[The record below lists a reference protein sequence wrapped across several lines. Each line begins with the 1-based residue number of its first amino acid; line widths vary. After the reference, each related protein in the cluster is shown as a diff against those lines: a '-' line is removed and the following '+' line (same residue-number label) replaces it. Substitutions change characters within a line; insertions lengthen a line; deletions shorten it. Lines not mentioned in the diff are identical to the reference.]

1 MRVAV
6 SALMLTFLVSI
17 SAGAILYTY
26 VTGLI
31 GTIITNI
38 PNVQTE
44 PLVLNSAY
52 INDTCITADI
62 RNTGNMNTFTITYTF
77 IDGVPYTL
85 SENIEV
91 PPDSTTTMYIAGKF
105 SKGKTYA
112 VKLVFSNGYAITFY
126 VTYE

>member
-38 PNVQTE
+38 SNVQTE

-52 INDTCITADI
+52 INDTCITAHV
-62 RNTGNMNTFTITYTF
+62 RNTGNVNTFTITYTF

-85 SENIEV
+85 SENIEA
-91 PPDSTTTMYIAGKF
+91 PPDSTATMYIAGKF

-112 VKLVFSNGYAITFY
+112 VKLVCSNGYAITFY

>member
-44 PLVLNSAY
+44 PLILNSAY

-62 RNTGNMNTFTITYTF
+62 RNAGNVNTFTITYTF
-77 IDGVPYTL
+77 IDGVSYTL

-91 PPDSTTTMYIAGKF
+91 PPDSTATVYIAGKF

-112 VKLVFSNGYAITFY
+112 VKLVCSNGYAITFY

>member
-1 MRVAV
+1 
-6 SALMLTFLVSI
+6 MLTFLVSI

-38 PNVQTE
+38 PNVQTD

-62 RNTGNMNTFTITYTF
+62 RNTGNVNTFTITYAF
-77 IDGVPYTL
+77 IDGVSYTL
-85 SENIEV
+85 SENVEV
-91 PPDSTTTMYIAGKF
+91 PPDSTAIVCILGKF
-105 SKGKTYA
+105 SKGNTYA
-112 VKLVFSNGYAITFY
+112 IKLVCSNGYAITFY

>member
-17 SAGAILYTY
+17 SAGALLYTY

-31 GTIITNI
+31 GSIITNI
-38 PNVQTE
+38 PSVNSE

-52 INDTCITADI
+52 INNTGITANI
-62 RNTGNMNTFTITYTF
+62 RNTGNVNTFTITYAF
-77 IDGVPYTL
+77 IDGALYTL
-85 SENIEV
+85 SENVEV
-91 PPDSTTTMYIAGKF
+91 PPDSIATVYIIGIYN
-105 SKGKTYA
+105 KGNTYA
-112 VKLVFSNGYAITFY
+112 VKLVCSNGYAITFY

>member
-44 PLVLNSAY
+44 PLILNSAY

-62 RNTGNMNTFTITYTF
+62 RNTGNVNTFTITYTF

-91 PPDSTTTMYIAGKF
+91 PPDSTATVHIAGKF

-112 VKLVFSNGYAITFY
+112 VKLVCSNGYAITFY

>member
-1 MRVAV
+1 
-6 SALMLTFLVSI
+6 MLTFLVSI

-62 RNTGNMNTFTITYTF
+62 RNTGNVDTFTITYTF

-85 SENIEV
+85 SENTEV
-91 PPDSTTTMYIAGKF
+91 PPDYTATVYIAGKF

-112 VKLVFSNGYAITFY
+112 AKLVCSNGYAITFY

>member
-17 SAGAILYTY
+17 SAGALLYTY

-31 GTIITNI
+31 GSIITNI
-38 PNVQTE
+38 PSVNSE

-52 INDTCITADI
+52 INNTRITANI
-62 RNTGNMNTFTITYTF
+62 RNTGNVNTFTITYAF
-77 IDGVPYTL
+77 IDGALYTL
-85 SENIEV
+85 SENVEV
-91 PPDSTTTMYIAGKF
+91 PPDSTATVYIIGKYN
-105 SKGKTYA
+105 KGNTYA
-112 VKLVFSNGYAITFY
+112 VKLVCSNGYAITFY

>member
-31 GTIITNI
+31 GTIIANI
-38 PNVQTE
+38 PKVQTE
-44 PLVLNSAY
+44 PLVLNSAH
-52 INDTCITADI
+52 INNTCITADI
-62 RNTGNMNTFTITYTF
+62 RNTDNMNTFTITYAF
-77 IDGVPYTL
+77 IDGVSYIL

-91 PPDSTTTMYIAGKF
+91 PPDSTAIVCILGNF
-105 SKGKTYA
+105 NKGNTYA
-112 VKLVFSNGYAITFY
+112 VKLVCSSGYAITFY
-126 VTYE
+126 VVY

>member
-17 SAGAILYTY
+17 SAGALLYTY

-31 GTIITNI
+31 GSIITNI
-38 PNVQTE
+38 PSVNSE

-52 INDTCITADI
+52 INNTGITANI
-62 RNTGNMNTFTITYTF
+62 RNTGNVNTFTITYAF
-77 IDGVPYTL
+77 IDGALYTL
-85 SENIEV
+85 SENVEV
-91 PPDSTTTMYIAGKF
+91 PPDSTATVYIIGKYN
-105 SKGKTYA
+105 KGNTYA
-112 VKLVFSNGYAITFY
+112 VKLVCSNGYAITFY

>member
-38 PNVQTE
+38 PNVQTK
-44 PLVLNSAY
+44 PLILNSAY
-52 INDTCITADI
+52 INNTCITADV
-62 RNTGNMNTFTITYTF
+62 RNTGNVNTFTITCAF
-77 IDGVPYTL
+77 IDEVSYTL

-91 PPDSTTTMYIAGKF
+91 PPDSTATVCILGKF
-105 SKGKTYA
+105 SKGNTYA
-112 VKLVFSNGYAITFY
+112 IKLVFSNGYAITFY

>member
-1 MRVAV
+1 
-6 SALMLTFLVSI
+6 MLTFLVSI

-52 INDTCITADI
+52 INNTCITADV
-62 RNTGNMNTFTITYTF
+62 RNTGNINTLTITYAF
-77 IDGVPYTL
+77 IDGVSYTL
-85 SENIEV
+85 SENVEV
-91 PPDSTTTMYIAGKF
+91 PPDSTATLYIIGKYN
-105 SKGKTYA
+105 KGNTYA
-112 VKLVFSNGYAITFY
+112 VKLVCSNGYAITFY

>member
-38 PNVQTE
+38 PNVQTK
-44 PLVLNSAY
+44 PLILNSAY
-52 INDTCITADI
+52 INNTCITADV
-62 RNTGNMNTFTITYTF
+62 RNTGNVNTFTITYAF
-77 IDGVPYTL
+77 IDEVSYTL

-91 PPDSTTTMYIAGKF
+91 PPDSIATVCILGKF
-105 SKGKTYA
+105 SKGNTYA
-112 VKLVFSNGYAITFY
+112 IKLVCSNGYAITFY

>member
-6 SALMLTFLVSI
+6 SALMLTFLASI
-17 SAGAILYTY
+17 SAGAVLYTY

-44 PLVLNSAY
+44 PLILNSAY
-52 INDTCITADI
+52 INNTCITADV
-62 RNTGNMNTFTITYTF
+62 RNTGNVNTFTITYAF
-77 IDGVPYTL
+77 IDEVSYTL

-91 PPDSTTTMYIAGKF
+91 PPDSIATVCILGEF
-105 SKGKTYA
+105 SVGNTYA
-112 VKLVFSNGYAITFY
+112 IKLVCSNGYAITFY
-126 VTYE
+126 LTYE

>member
-38 PNVQTE
+38 PNVHTE

-62 RNTGNMNTFTITYTF
+62 RNTGNVNTFTITYTF
-77 IDGVPYTL
+77 IDGVSYTL

-91 PPDSTTTMYIAGKF
+91 PPDSTATVYIAGKF
-105 SKGKTYA
+105 SKGNTYA
-112 VKLVFSNGYAITFY
+112 VKLVCSNGYAITFY

>member
-38 PNVQTE
+38 PNVQTK
-44 PLVLNSAY
+44 PLILNSAY
-52 INDTCITADI
+52 INNTCITADV
-62 RNTGNMNTFTITYTF
+62 RNTGNVNTFIITYAF
-77 IDGVPYTL
+77 IDEVSYTL

-91 PPDSTTTMYIAGKF
+91 PPDSTATVCILGKF
-105 SKGKTYA
+105 SKGNTYA
-112 VKLVFSNGYAITFY
+112 IKLVCSNGYAITFY

>member
-38 PNVQTE
+38 PNVQTK
-44 PLVLNSAY
+44 PLILNSAY
-52 INDTCITADI
+52 INNTCITADV
-62 RNTGNMNTFTITYTF
+62 RNTGNVNTFTITYAF
-77 IDGVPYTL
+77 IDEVSYTL

-91 PPDSTTTMYIAGKF
+91 PPDFIATVCILGKF
-105 SKGKTYA
+105 SKGNTYA
-112 VKLVFSNGYAITFY
+112 IKLVCSNGYAITFY